1 MTQLLQGP
9 VLKALRR
16 AESSLVAATVIMLA
30 LSSCGAPQD
39 AAQQQSTA
47 GGTESGTAAG
57 VTAAEDG
64 YIAIGETVSPFDGTS
79 PVVAKLEQGLRAAL
93 QDAATAASHDGIDM
107 FITSGWRSARYQQ
120 SLLDEAIREYGSEEE
135 ARKWVNTPEKSTHV
149 TGDAVDVAYTDADS
163 WLSQHGADYGLCQTY
178 ANEIW
183 HFELAVEPGGTCPE
197 QKNDATT
204 G

>member
-1 MTQLLQGP
+1 MARLLHGTVP
-9 VLKALRR
+9 KALHRLS
-16 AESSLVAATVIMLA
+16 ASLVSATVIMLA
-30 LSSCGAPQD
+30 LSSCGAQQD
-39 AAQQQSTA
+39 AAQRPST
-47 GGTESGTAAG
+47 GGG
-57 VTAAEDG
+57 VTADEDG
-64 YIAIGETVSPFDGTS
+64 YIAIGETVSPFDETS
-79 PVVAKLEQGLRAAL
+79 PVIAKLGSGLRAAL
-93 QDAATAASHDGIDM
+93 QDAATDASHDGIDM

-120 SLLDEAIREYGSEEE
+120 SLLDEAIRDYGSEEE

-183 HFELAVEPGGTCPE
+183 HFELAVEPGGTCPW